1 MIRSNLKTELPP
13 SLHLRKAFY
22 GGALMLFLIAAGVSL
37 LASGCAS
44 YRAYPKRAASE
55 SQELTHLVHYFTDDV
70 MAEHAASPDKSAYR
84 TEVVMGRLRAIDLLF
99 LQFEQAINK
108 EKNGTQIA
116 TDWAVLGLSGA
127 GATAGGVAT
136 KALLAAISG
145 GLTGAKLSVNEA
157 LFYKQTMPVL
167 LQAMQASRKAILVDI
182 RKGLKSSLADYHVM
196 QALNDVDR
204 YYEAG
209 TLPGAMISIN
219 SQTGEK
225 NEKATQALARMIE
238 INYSPTVASG
248 TLRTF
253 WRPNG
258 SVSDENKAAIL
269 QAMREAGVPE
279 DVEISQLLSDPL
291 YANQRER
298 VVDLLRQKNK
308 IQ

>member
-1 MIRSNLKTELPP
+1 MRTW
-13 SLHLRKAFY
+13 
-22 GGALMLFLIAAGVSL
+22 MSL
-37 LASGCAS
+37 LITAGLSLLTTGCAS
-44 YRAYPKRAASE
+44 YRAYPKRAASA
-55 SQELTHLVHYFTDDV
+55 SQELPHLVHYFTEDV
-70 MAEHAASPDKSAYR
+70 MAMYKTNSDKSAYR

-99 LQFEQAINK
+99 LQFTQAINK

-127 GATAGGVAT
+127 GATAGGAAT
-136 KALLAAISG
+136 KAMLAAISG

-182 RKGLKSSLADYHVM
+182 RKGLNTSLEQYHLM

-209 TLPGAMISIN
+209 TLPGAMIAIN

-225 NEKATQALARMIE
+225 NEKATRALAKMIE

-258 SVSDENKAAIL
+258 TVNGENKKAIL

-279 DVEISQLLSDPL
+279 DVEISQLLSDPQ

-298 VVDLLRQKNK
+298 VVDFLRQKNK

>member
-1 MIRSNLKTELPP
+1 MSSFGR
-13 SLHLRKAFY
+13 AFMKV
-22 GGALMLFLIAAGVSL
+22 LMLLLLTASLFLL
-37 LASGCAS
+37 TTGCAS

-55 SQELTHLVHYFTDDV
+55 SQEVSHLVHYFTDDV
-70 MAEHAASPDKSAYR
+70 MAEYKASPDKPVYR

-99 LQFEQAINK
+99 LQFERAINQ
-108 EKNGTQIA
+108 EKNSTQIA

-127 GATAGGVAT
+127 GATTGGVAT
-136 KALLAAISG
+136 KAILAAISG
-145 GLTGAKLSVNEA
+145 GLTGAKLSVDQA

-182 RKGLKSSLADYHVM
+182 RKGLKTSLEDYHVM

-209 TLPGAMISIN
+209 TLPGAMIAIN

-225 NEKATQALARMIE
+225 NEKATRELKQIIE
-238 INYSPTVASG
+238 FNYSPTEASV

-253 WRPNG
+253 WRSGGTVNE
-258 SVSDENKAAIL
+258 ENKAAIL

-279 DVEISQLLSDPL
+279 SVEISQLLSDPQ
-291 YANQRER
+291 YVNQRQR
-298 VVDLLRQKNK
+298 VVELLRQKNK